1 MTSASADSQ
10 RPAPVAL
17 VAFGGWGD
25 AGDAASAV
33 ADHLLQTYP
42 GEDLADLDEEDWFDY
57 QTTRPLTALV
67 DDEGAR
73 EVAWPAIS
81 IGLVHLPGVDVV
93 TVTGPEPNLRWRTLT
108 RTILQILQDAGVTR
122 AVVLGSMLA
131 NTPHTRPFPVSG
143 SPLSTEQARELGMEV
158 SEYEGPTGITGVVTQ
173 ALTEAGIDTTALW
186 VAVPHYVSEPPQP
199 KASLALA
206 RRVEAL
212 LDLRADWSSFVAD
225 TAAWEN
231 GVDELVRA
239 DEDIA
244 QYVQMLES
252 EKDATE
258 EPEASGEAIAAE
270 FERFLRRR
278 DDKK

>member
-1 MTSASADSQ
+1 MTSASAENEH
-10 RPAPVAL
+10 PAPVAL

-42 GEDLADLDEEDWFDY
+42 GEDVADLDDEDWFDY
-57 QTTRPLTALV
+57 QTTRPLTSLV
-67 DDEGAR
+67 EEDGER
-73 EVAWPAIS
+73 ELTWPAIS
-81 IGLVHLPGVDVV
+81 VAVAHLPQIDVV
-93 TVTGPEPNLRWRTLT
+93 TVTGPEPNLRWRTLSAMIVA
-108 RTILQILQDAGVTR
+108 ILQEAGVER

-143 SPLSTEQARELGMEV
+143 SPLTAAQARELGVEI
-158 SEYEGPTGITGVVTQ
+158 SEYEGPTGITGVMTQ
-173 ALTEAGIDTTALW
+173 ALLEAGIDTTALW

-212 LDLRADWSSFVAD
+212 LDLRADWQSFVAD

-231 GVDELVRA
+231 GVDELVQA

-244 QYVQMLES
+244 QYVRMLES

>member
-1 MTSASADSQ
+1 MTSASAENE

-42 GEDLADLDEEDWFDY
+42 SEDLEDLDEEDWFDY
-57 QTTRPLTALV
+57 QTTRPLTALI
-67 DDEGAR
+67 DDDGAR

-81 IGLVHLPGVDVV
+81 IGVAHLPQVDVI
-93 TVTGPEPNLRWRTLT
+93 TVTGPEPNLRWRTLCA
-108 RTILQILQDAGVTR
+108 RVVAILHDAAVER

-143 SPLSTEQARELGMEV
+143 SPLTADHARELGVEI
-158 SEYEGPTGITGVVTQ
+158 SEYEGPTGITGVMTQ
-173 ALTEAGIDTTALW
+173 ALAEASIDTTALW

-225 TAAWEN
+225 TAAWEH

-258 EPEASGEAIAAE
+258 EPEASGDAIAAE

-278 DDKK
+278 DDT

>member
-1 MTSASADSQ
+1 MTSGPAENEH
-10 RPAPVAL
+10 PAPVAL

-42 GEDLADLDEEDWFDY
+42 CEDIADLDEEDWFDY

-67 DDEGAR
+67 EEGGER
-73 EVAWPAIS
+73 ELTWPAIS
-81 IGLVHLPGVDVV
+81 VSVAHLPQIDVV
-93 TVTGPEPNLRWRTLT
+93 TVTGPEPNLRWRTLSAMIVA
-108 RTILQILQDAGVTR
+108 ILQEAGVER

-143 SPLSTEQARELGMEV
+143 SPLTALQARELGAEV
-158 SEYEGPTGITGVVTQ
+158 SEYEGPTGITGVMTQ
-173 ALTEAGIDTTALW
+173 ALLAAGIDTTALW

-212 LDLRADWSSFVAD
+212 LDLRADWQSFVVD